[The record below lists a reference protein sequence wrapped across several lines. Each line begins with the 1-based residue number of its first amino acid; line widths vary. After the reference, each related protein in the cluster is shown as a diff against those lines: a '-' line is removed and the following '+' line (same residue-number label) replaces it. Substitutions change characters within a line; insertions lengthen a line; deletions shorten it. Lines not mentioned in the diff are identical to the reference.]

1 VLYAVLKWVVTNA
14 ICNETLRATR
24 FPSADSFSL
33 RIFADFMEKT
43 VKSTHLN
50 MPPVT
55 FFLKQK
61 RILFFLFF
69 LVQFTQ
75 FVAQVPAQPA
85 IDSLLVRI
93 PSRVMTIQQIELIA
107 GRNGGNFA
115 TRRPISVSEVGILS
129 KALFLLMASK

>member
-1 VLYAVLKWVVTNA
+1 M
-14 ICNETLRATR
+14 
-24 FPSADSFSL
+24 D
-33 RIFADFMEKT
+33 KT

-61 RILFFLFF
+61 RIFFFLFF

-75 FVAQVPAQPA
+75 LVAQVPAQPA

-107 GRNGGNFA
+107 GRNGGNFSTRMQSIEKLNQA
-115 TRRPISVSEVGILS
+115 TLNSLPVRSISDALS
-129 KALFLLMASK
+129 Q